1 MITSYII
8 SLKKPS
14 SLLELLPSYQLNPV
28 WVRGIN
34 GKFLSDKELKN
45 NASSF
50 YSRFGPK
57 SSIAIAMSHIKV
69 WKRFLNSQDDYCII
83 FEDDV
88 VFEPRFREKLDKSL
102 VNTPKDFDILYL
114 GCFGCQSDNNCMT
127 VPMSFIF
134 NLKNTVK
141 INKYIKQPKVAL
153 ALHAYI
159 ITRKGVSKLLSNIDK
174 NINNHL
180 DVMIF
185 KLYTEGNLNLYSL
198 TNRIVYQTSSDTC
211 NSLNTSNYPF
221 ILNKLL
227 SFIHLDKMLRLNYY
241 TSVSFLR
248 FGDYNIN
255 AITCIM
261 FIIGFILALC
271 NINIKTLTIVFLLLS
286 LPDIL
291 FNYGCFDVVVFHYVI
306 YILPSIIISNLL

>member
-14 SLLELLPSYQLNPV
+14 SLLELLPTYQLNPV
-28 WVRGIN
+28 WVRGVN
-34 GKFLSDKELKN
+34 GKFLSDNELKN
-45 NASSF
+45 NTSSF
-50 YSRFGPK
+50 YSKFGPK

-69 WKRFLNSQDDYCII
+69 WKRFLNSQDEYCII

-88 VFEPRFREKLDKSL
+88 VFEPKFREKLDKSL
-102 VNTPKDFDILYL
+102 INTPKDFDILYL

-134 NLKNTVK
+134 SLKNTVK
-141 INKYIKQPKVAL
+141 INKYIKKPKVAL

-185 KLYTEGNLNLYSL
+185 KLYTEGKINLYSL
-198 TNRIVYQTSSDTC
+198 NNRIVYQTSSDTC
-211 NSLNTSNYPF
+211 NSLNASNYPF
-221 ILNKLL
+221 IVNKLL

-248 FGDYNIN
+248 IGNYNIN
-255 AITCIM
+255 AITCVMIV
-261 FIIGFILALC
+261 IGLILALC

-286 LPDIL
+286 FPDL
-291 FNYGCFDVVVFHYVI
+291 VFNYNCIDVVLFHYGI
-306 YILPSIIISNLL
+306 YIIPSIISNLL